1 MADTDE
7 GKTCGDSTEDRLKT
21 PQDGNGEAAD
31 DVIDDDDNDDGIYI
45 NLTVPP
51 GVEPGVDSLT
61 FEYDGNE
68 LEVLIPAGSV
78 AGDVLKIQVG
88 VAGDNSASC
97 EGGDNTAGEDGN
109 DANHESKP
117 TTSNLMDE
125 LGGVDETSDNKPTSS
140 KNRKRSGGLKNEDDG
155 NLESSIKCDEGDGT
169 HGMVWASGTLLAQ
182 ALTSS
187 FGLEF
192 LSRMFQFNR
201 SLSKDTKEKS
211 HVNCLELGS
220 GLGVCG
226 LALAHV
232 LASCCNSKSTKDIS
246 ANILLTDHGE
256 KAIDLLKENI
266 QRNRPPSQCITIA
279 AESLVWGNSV
289 LPANHLRSKNEKFQL
304 ILGSD
309 LLYNTQE
316 SYEPLLNTIKQH
328 LHPEH
333 GIVILSVRWRKPDL
347 EREFFQ
353 RAETDGLK
361 FELWCGDEDFR
372 KRSPCQLNWRDYGN
386 PECESSNEYF
396 CETNVSVAKAKKTIA
411 AVTEEDMESMN
422 DGEYSVFEE
431 LQVQIYVG
439 KYNEEDTTSR
449 KRQRT
454 DN

>member
-1 MADTDE
+1 
-7 GKTCGDSTEDRLKT
+7 
-21 PQDGNGEAAD
+21 
-31 DVIDDDDNDDGIYI
+31 
-45 NLTVPP
+45 
-51 GVEPGVDSLT
+51 
-61 FEYDGNE
+61 
-68 LEVLIPAGSV
+68 
-78 AGDVLKIQVG
+78 
-88 VAGDNSASC
+88 
-97 EGGDNTAGEDGN
+97 
-109 DANHESKP
+109 
-117 TTSNLMDE
+117 
-125 LGGVDETSDNKPTSS
+125 
-140 KNRKRSGGLKNEDDG
+140 LKNEDDG
-155 NLESSIKCDEGDGT
+155 NLGETKCLSKGNATPRNTTRSADGITTLELGNALPRKGCTNEKQSSSISLHLIESLSGTDKAESSIKCDEGDGT